1 MPGDIFFWVL
11 RREAGAPGMPCEH
24 GAIFRLEPELH
35 WMQAGA
41 VPPVGLKAGR
51 AAGLLTRESM

>member
-1 MPGDIFFWVL
+1 
-11 RREAGAPGMPCEH
+11 MPCEH